1 MNYTPIQTN
10 EVKLPS
16 GTSLW
21 EATTKIGVLPC
32 KVINHNKDEA
42 IRIMKAQVAQH
53 CGLKS
58 SEVAVQ

>member
-1 MNYTPIQTN
+1 MNYTPIQTT

-16 GTSLW
+16 GASLW
-21 EATTKIGVLPC
+21 EATTTIGVLPC

-53 CGLKS
+53 CGMKS
-58 SEVAVQ
+58 NEVI